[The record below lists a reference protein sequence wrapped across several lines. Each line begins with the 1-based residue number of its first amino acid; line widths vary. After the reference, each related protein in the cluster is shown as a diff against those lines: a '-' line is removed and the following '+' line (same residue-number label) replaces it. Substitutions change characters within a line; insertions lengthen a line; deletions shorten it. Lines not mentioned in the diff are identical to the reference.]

1 MKPAVRPRTVSQTE
15 AGNARSG
22 VRSEFATSRRSPGAH
37 TMARKIAAE
46 LYTGKELA
54 GESRSPVQLYETS
67 ATWSASACPAEEGK
81 REGQRKRSPD
91 ELGPAT

>member
-15 AGNARSG
+15 AGNARPG
-22 VRSEFATSRRSPGAH
+22 VRSEFASRRRGPGARM
-37 TMARKIAAE
+37 MARKIAAE

-54 GESRSPVQLYETS
+54 GENRSPVQLYETS
-67 ATWSASACPAEEGK
+67 ATWSASACPAQEGE
-81 REGQRKRSPD
+81 REGQRKRCPD